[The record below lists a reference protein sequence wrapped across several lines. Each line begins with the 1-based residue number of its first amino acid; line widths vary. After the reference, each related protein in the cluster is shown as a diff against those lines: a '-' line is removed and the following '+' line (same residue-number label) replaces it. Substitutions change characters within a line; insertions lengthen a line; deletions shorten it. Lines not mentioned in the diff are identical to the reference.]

1 MFEWNMSSKTCA
13 FRMCFKKKNIP
24 HQLDLRNSKPH
35 GTPNPL
41 TFPSLA
47 EGTTKVAFWTLT
59 SLGFMFFQIPSTR
72 CHIEIQLLPKI
83 KGLQMWCDQQE
94 CQVWRAIPIS
104 FLFVRN
110 KKWQNQSPIKRYA
123 TFLGFKC
130 SMKHILPTKII
141 CTQSMLSW
149 SLFLN
154 WNPPDRTPK
163 NYPDM
168 SVVLHYP
175 RSIYPQLNVVGTQP
189 QTQKTW
195 VSFRDRWK
203 IPGPNWPPP
212 AKGSL
217 LDLTPS
223 PLKQTQEKTAT
234 WMSAEFWKWLVYRL

>member
-1 MFEWNMSSKTCA
+1 MKYVFQDMCIEFVLKKTPS
-13 FRMCFKKKNIP
+13 I
-24 HQLDLRNSKPH
+24 NSISASNPME
-35 GTPNPL
+35 TPNPL

-110 KKWQNQSPIKRYA
+110 KKVAKSKPNKEICDLFGVQMFNETYSSNKNHLHPKHAILIPFLKLKSSWQVTQKLPWQVCSSSLSKIYLSTTKRCWNS
-123 TFLGFKC
+123 T
-130 SMKHILPTKII
+130 SNTKNLSVI
-141 CTQSMLSW
+141 SW
-149 SLFLN
+149 S
-154 WNPPDRTPK
+154 
-163 NYPDM
+163 M
-168 SVVLHYP
+168 
-175 RSIYPQLNVVGTQP
+175 
-189 QTQKTW
+189 
-195 VSFRDRWK
+195 K

>member
-13 FRMCFKKKNIP
+13 SNVFWKKKHSPI
-24 HQLDLRNSKPH
+24 NSFSRLKPH
-35 GTPNPL
+35 ETPNPL

-104 FLFVRN
+104 FLFERN
-110 KKWQNQSPIKRYA
+110 KKVAKSKPNKEICDLFGVQMFNETYSSNKNHLHP
-123 TFLGFKC
+123 
-130 SMKHILPTKII
+130 KHAIFIPFRK
-141 CTQSMLSW
+141 
-149 SLFLN
+149 LN
-154 WNPPDRTPK
+154 RPDRSPK
-163 NYPDM
+163 NYPDR

-203 IPGPNWPPP
+203 YQGPT
-212 AKGSL
+212 GH
-217 LDLTPS
+217 
-223 PLKQTQEKTAT
+223 
-234 WMSAEFWKWLVYRL
+234 RLRKVVCWT